1 LYAVIQ
7 ARRWIAKVYSGLRIS
22 DRFLDEE
29 KIAMAIVAGV
39 DFGTLSVR
47 VTLVDSKKGPIG
59 TASTPYPLHRRRD
72 DPNHATQSHDDQMAA
87 LAAATKDV
95 LRTTGTDGAQVAAI
109 ALDTTGSSVIPV
121 GEELEPLDEYYLW
134 CDHRAFAEAEE
145 ITRKAHEVGFE
156 GIEWCGGV
164 YSHEWGFAKLLH
176 WLRHNPEKRANF
188 VTALEHCDM
197 VAATLSGVTEVSGLK
212 RSVCAMGHKWMWNP
226 KWGGLPPEGFLVA
239 VDPLFAGIRA
249 KMGGEYLTSDH
260 LAGHLSRKW
269 AEALGMRTGIPIPV
283 GAFDAHWDAIGSN
296 IREGDAVN
304 VVGTSTCIVAM
315 AHEAELVPGVCGVV
329 PGSVHPA
336 YTGIEAGLSAVGDIF
351 DAIAKRAGTTVAAL
365 SDGLD
370 AYKAGQTG
378 LLRLSWDN
386 GDRTVLVNPEL
397 GGVTLGWN
405 LVQTAQ
411 DELFAAIEGT
421 AFHTRIILERMA
433 EHHVRIDRVINAGGV
448 PQRNEVLNRVYANVL
463 QKPVLVPAGIPTS
476 LGSGIFAL
484 LAAGAYKTI
493 EEAQA
498 AVCLPFRTVEPDAKS
513 AGVYEQ
519 LYRHFRDAYF
529 ALGTRDAAP
538 IALGMVLPE
547 LRRIAA
553 EVRNA

>member
-1 LYAVIQ
+1 
-7 ARRWIAKVYSGLRIS
+7 
-22 DRFLDEE
+22 
-29 KIAMAIVAGV
+29 MAIVAGV
-39 DFGTLSVR
+39 AFGTLSVR
-47 VTLVDSKKGPIG
+47 VTLVDSKNGPIG
-59 TASTPYPLHRRRD
+59 TASAGHELHRRHD
-72 DPNHATQSHDDQMAA
+72 DPDYATQSHADQMAA
-87 LAAATKDV
+87 LVAATKDA
-95 LRTTGTDGAQVAAI
+95 LKSTGVDGAEVAAI
-109 ALDTTGSSVIPV
+109 ALDTTGSSVVPV
-121 GEELEPLDEYYLW
+121 GEGLEPLDEYYLW

-176 WLRHNPEKRANF
+176 WLRHNPGKRAAF
-188 VTALEHCDM
+188 KTALEHCDM
-197 VAATLSGVTEVSGLK
+197 VAATLCGVTDPGAVK

-226 KWGGLPPEGFLVA
+226 KWGGLPPEEFLVA
-239 VDPLFAGIRA
+239 VDPLFAGVRA
-249 KMGGEYLTSDH
+249 KLGGEYLTSEH
-260 LAGHLSRKW
+260 VAGNLSAKW
-269 AEALGMRTGIPIPV
+269 AAALGLRTGIPIPV

-304 VVGTSTCIVAM
+304 VVGTSTCIVAI
-315 AHEAELVPGVCGVV
+315 AQKSELVPGVCGVV

-336 YTGIEAGLSAVGDIF
+336 LTGIEAGLSAVGDIF
-351 DAIAKRAGTTVAAL
+351 DNIARRANTTVAAL
-365 SDGLD
+365 SEGLE

-405 LVQTAQ
+405 LVHTAQ

-421 AFHTRIILERMA
+421 ALHTRIILEQMQQ
-433 EHHVRIDRVINAGGV
+433 HGSPVNRINNGGGI
-448 PQRNEVLNRVYANVL
+448 PQKNRVLNRVYANVL
-463 QKPVLVPAGIPTS
+463 NKPVLVPAGIPTS

-498 AVCLPFRTVEPDAKS
+498 AVCLPLRTVEPDKKS
-513 AGVYEQ
+513 AAVYEQ
-519 LYRHFRDAYF
+519 LYRHYRDVYF

-538 IALGMVLPE
+538 VALGEVLPE
-547 LRRIAA
+547 LRKIAA
-553 EVRNA
+553 AARKAV

>member
-1 LYAVIQ
+1 
-7 ARRWIAKVYSGLRIS
+7 
-22 DRFLDEE
+22 
-29 KIAMAIVAGV
+29 MTIVAGV

-47 VTLVDSKKGPIG
+47 VTLVDSNKGPIG
-59 TASTPYPLHRRRD
+59 TASASYPLHRLRE
-72 DPNHATQSHDDQMAA
+72 DPNFATQSHDDQMAA
-87 LAAATKDV
+87 LATATREVLKSTGVEGKD
-95 LRTTGTDGAQVAAI
+95 VAAI

-121 GEELEPLDEYYLW
+121 GEGLVPLDEYYLW

-145 ITRKAHEVGFE
+145 ITAKAHELKLE
-156 GIEWCGGV
+156 AIDWCGGV

-176 WLRHNPEKRANF
+176 WLRNNPDKRDQF

-197 VAATLSGVTEVSGLK
+197 VAATLAGIARVSDLK

-226 KWGGLPPEGFLVA
+226 KWGGLPSEEFLVA

-249 KMGGEYLTSDH
+249 KLGGEYLTSDH
-260 LAGHLSRKW
+260 LAGHLSPKW
-269 AEALGMRTGIPIPV
+269 AETLGLKAGIPIPV
-283 GAFDAHWDAIGSN
+283 GAFDAHWDALGSN
-296 IREGDAVN
+296 IREGDVVN
-304 VVGTSTCIVAM
+304 VVGTSTCIIAM
-315 AHEAELVPGVCGVV
+315 AQKAKLVPGVCGVV

-336 YTGIEAGLSAVGDIF
+336 FTGIEAGLSATGDIF
-351 DAIAKRAGTTVAAL
+351 DAIAKRAQTTVAKL
-365 SDGLD
+365 SEGLD
-370 AYKAGQTG
+370 DYKAGQTG

-433 EHHVRIDRVINAGGV
+433 EHGVRVDRVINAGGI
-448 PQRNEVLNRVYANVL
+448 PQKSEVLNRIYANVL
-463 QKPVLVPAGIPTS
+463 NKPVLVPAGIPTS
-476 LGSGIFAL
+476 LGSGIIAL
-484 LAAGAYKTI
+484 VAAGVYKTI

-498 AVCLPFRTVEPDAKS
+498 AVCLPLRTVNPDTKAV
-513 AGVYEQ
+513 AVYEE
-519 LYRHFRDAYF
+519 LYRLYRDVYF
-529 ALGTRDAAP
+529 ALGTRNAKP
-538 IALGMVLPE
+538 LELGRVLPE

-553 EVRNA
+553 GVRKA